1 MSNDR
6 WARVNELFHQA
17 LERPEAER
25 KAFIDAA
32 CGADHTLRD
41 EVWSLVAAH
50 SQAGGF
56 LETSAPT
63 TIGQYRIER
72 VIGRGGMGVVY
83 LAEDTRLGRR
93 VALKAVSPESLHDPA
108 RRDRLR
114 REARAAAALSHPGIA
129 TIYALEEFGD
139 EDPKEM
145 FIAAEYIPG
154 ETLREEMNR
163 GPVPLERVLTA
174 AADLASALAAA
185 HDRAVIHRDLKPEN
199 IMRTSSGGLKIL
211 DFGLAQMSGDPGGAV
226 RLTVEGRAIGTPGYM
241 APEQIRQGTC
251 DGRTDLFSLGIVLFE
266 MATGRHPFP
275 GSDSAATIARILESS
290 PELPAPAGDESDRAR
305 WDGLFRIISRCLAKS
320 PDARFS
326 SAHALVAALEVVRQG
341 GRLPNAAGPTEPAV
355 RWWEFHQGAA
365 CLSYVALMWP
375 MWLARG
381 KILGGGRI
389 GLAIFM
395 VGLLATVAA
404 CVLRLHLWFAAS
416 SLPDEWRAQREQS
429 HPWLRLAEV
438 LLVVAL
444 ATAGIGVIE
453 GSVVL
458 GGLLVS
464 AAVAVLLSFALIEP
478 ATTRAAFRR
487 S

>member
-1 MSNDR
+1 MSDRR
-6 WARVNELFHQA
+6 WATINELFHQA
-17 LERPEAER
+17 LERPESER
-25 KAFIDAA
+25 RAFIDAA
-32 CGADHTLRD
+32 CGEDHALRD

-56 LETSAPT
+56 LETTAAT

-93 VALKAVSPESLHDPA
+93 VALKAVSPEFVHDPA

-129 TIYALEEFGD
+129 TIYALEEFGT
-139 EDPKEM
+139 EEPREM

-163 GPVPLERVLTA
+163 GPAPLERVLSA

-199 IMRTSSGGLKIL
+199 VMRTSGGSLKIL
-211 DFGLAQMSGDPGGAV
+211 DFGLAQMSGDPAGPA

-251 DGRTDLFSLGIVLFE
+251 DGRTDIFSLGIVLFE
-266 MATGRHPFP
+266 MAAGRHPFP

-290 PELPAPAGDESDRAR
+290 PDMPAPNGDESDRAR

-341 GRLPNAAGPTEPAV
+341 GRLPNADGPVEPAV

-365 CLSYVALMWP
+365 CVSYVALMWP

-381 KILGGGRI
+381 RIEGRI
-389 GLAIFM
+389 GLAIF
-395 VGLLATVAA
+395 VVALLSTVTA

-438 LLVVAL
+438 LLVAAL

-453 GSVVL
+453 ETVVL
-458 GGLLVS
+458 GSLLVS
-464 AAVAVLLSFALIEP
+464 AAVAVLLSFTFIEP

-487 S
+487 H